1 MKNKLL
7 LILCFTFL
15 SIVKSNAQNS
25 TPFVVG
31 GDIDKFYPVI
41 FTDANWINN
50 RPTQLEI
57 GRSSVHQDEGWR
69 GSLISRFL
77 FHTTIW
83 GNGARF
89 TDADIKQT
97 NNGNS
102 NIPFIAGY
110 KDATINNGSF
120 DFIVWLKGGGTTYYF
135 TSNVTQN
142 PRIYDGVQN
151 ALPYQEINGPAHT
164 FKTSIDAYVNSSGK
178 SDEGTIYSLGNGL
191 NYLNGNLG
199 LGTLDTRGFKLAVN
213 GNIRAKEIKVE
224 ATNWPDYVFTDG
236 YKIGTL
242 ADLESYI
249 KANKHLPD
257 MPDAKEVETQ
267 GLELGE
273 VVKMQQKKIEELT
286 LHLIDKDKQ
295 LQNDASLIKNQQMQ
309 IDELK
314 KGYLEI
320 KQYLSI
326 TPKN

>member
-1 MKNKLL
+1 MKNKFL

-15 SIVKSNAQNS
+15 AIVKSNAQNS

-41 FTDANWINN
+41 FTDANWMNN

-57 GRSSVHQDEGWR
+57 GRSSIHQDEGWR

-77 FHTTIW
+77 FHTTTW

-97 NNGNS
+97 NNGNN

-164 FKTSIDAYVNSSGK
+164 FKTSIDTYVNSSGK
-178 SDEGTIYSLGNGL
+178 SNEGTIYSLGNGL
-191 NYLNGNLG
+191 NYLNGDLG

-224 ATNWPDYVFTDG
+224 AINWPDYVFEDS
-236 YKIGTL
+236 YKVGKL
-242 ADLESYI
+242 EELESYI
-249 KANKHLPD
+249 KMNKHLPE
-257 MPDAKEVETQ
+257 MPTAKEVATN
-267 GLELGE
+267 GLAVSQML
-273 VVKMQQKKIEELT
+273 KLQQKKIEELT
-286 LHLIDKDKQ
+286 LYLIEKDKNISDQ
-295 LQNDASLIKNQQMQ
+295 GKLLKSQAALLVAFEERLKKLEASVTHIKN
-309 IDELK
+309 
-314 KGYLEI
+314 
-320 KQYLSI
+320 
-326 TPKN
+326 